1 MADLT
6 ERIANLEAEI
16 ESYKKDLK
24 DAATPEEK
32 SEIRGLIKSGR
43 ETLIRLLD
51 QQNAQFIGI

>member
-24 DAATPEEK
+24 DAGTPEEK
-32 SEIRGLIKSGR
+32 SDIRRRLTATT
-43 ETLIRLLD
+43 EALIRLLD